1 MKKTFRF
8 LAMAVAAIVM
18 AGATVACDPMDKDE
32 VNQEQTGDNT
42 ENEGT
47 ENEGTENEGTEN
59 EGTENEGETPAP
71 VAITLDGKQWV
82 ADCGNGSAYCFDF
95 GVTTSGKYIECYISL
110 DKESPAY
117 YKFTDTTTG
126 DYLIEPETETT
137 GKLTVVNPMWGPA
150 EYAYKELTATSV
162 MIEDPIYCIPG
173 NFVTFTVA
181 EQLIVDQVVSE

>member
-8 LAMAVAAIVM
+8 IALAIAAIVM
-18 AGATVACDPMDKDE
+18 AGTALACDPMENHEENK
-32 VNQEQTGDNT
+32 EQVGDNT

-59 EGTENEGETPAP
+59 EGTENEGETP

-82 ADCGNGSAYCFDF
+82 TIISDGLGYCFDF
-95 GVTTSGKYIECYISL
+95 GVRTEGKYIECYVSL
-110 DKESPAY
+110 EQNSPAY
-117 YKFTDTTTG
+117 YKFTDTTPG

-137 GKLTVVNPMWGPA
+137 GKLTAVNPMWGPA
-150 EYAYKELTATSV
+150 EYQYKNLTATSV
-162 MIEDPIYCIPG
+162 EIEDPIYCIPG
-173 NFVTFTVA
+173 NFITFTVA